1 MDGDAV
7 INVVDVVALA
17 AVENLDVFCRM
28 HRVRERLRAAVV
40 GDGNCLVPPAF
51 GALDDVAVGPCL
63 RENGRERVHGG
74 HVGVQ
79 MQLHTLFRRRV
90 GPDRRGD
97 FDNRIRLHDHFVVVP
112 VEGHFALNFDPHAGG
127 NTG

>member
-1 MDGDAV
+1 
-7 INVVDVVALA
+7 
-17 AVENLDVFCRM
+17 M

-51 GALDDVAVGPCL
+51 GALDDVSVRARF
-63 RENGRERVHGG
+63 REDGGQRVHGG

-97 FDNRIRLHDHFVVVP
+97 FYNRVWLHDHFVVVP
-112 VEGHFALNFDPHAGG
+112 VEGHFALNFDPHARG